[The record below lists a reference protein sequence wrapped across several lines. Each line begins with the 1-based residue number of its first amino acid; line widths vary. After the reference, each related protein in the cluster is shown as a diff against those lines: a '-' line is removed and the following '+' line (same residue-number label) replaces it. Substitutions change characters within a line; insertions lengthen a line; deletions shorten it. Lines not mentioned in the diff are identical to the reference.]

1 MATESIAK
9 LPYFQIKRSNA
20 LRPPVEYRGGPLRLK
35 LAAALALVALAVVAP
50 SALAAPS
57 LKACSGQDEFGCA
70 TLDVPL
76 DRTGA
81 IPGVVPLHYAVQ
93 RHGPRPVL
101 IALAGGPGQA
111 GVAAASSYALSLEPA
126 LRRYRVAVLDQRGTG
141 ESGVL
146 RCPNLQRLRSLD
158 ALQPASVAACAN
170 RIGARR
176 DLYSTADT
184 VLDIEDLRK
193 TLGVDKIALAGIS
206 YGTHVALQYARAF
219 PDHVDRLILDSIVGP
234 DGPNA
239 FMLDTWR
246 NLPRILTEQCARGAC
261 RNTTR
266 DPVADVAAL
275 VKRLNASGPLRGS
288 SFDER
293 GRRRATEYRNPDE
306 LAFLI
311 VAGDLNP
318 YLQASLPAALSA
330 ARLGDSSLLMRL
342 RRIGQGAPLATG
354 ELSFGLY
361 AAAGCA
367 DMSTPYSLLTPFAA
381 RGPAVEA
388 AMAAIPV
395 TDYDP
400 FDAATVIRTGNVD
413 DCSQWPVGPVRP
425 PFTGPLPDVPALLLG
440 GRLDTRTPI
449 ENAFA
454 AKAELPH
461 ASVVTLKGSGHDT
474 MDSDVTGCIA
484 LAMQRFIADRAVGH
498 PCVDHDNGVAPTP
511 LPPRGVSD
519 FRSAPGVGGDRGR
532 ALFAV
537 LDTAADA
544 RLSVLQTLYAGLE
557 SRGGG
562 LHGGYYTGG
571 SAIEGRIRLHRYA
584 YVPGLRVSGTVHVV
598 EGELTGTLRVSGRAH
613 GTLKLDHRGGAAG
626 VLGGRQ
632 VRYRATRAAQA
643 AALRTDGASI
653 LRSIQGPLRR
663 RALR

>member
-1 MATESIAK
+1 
-9 LPYFQIKRSNA
+9 
-20 LRPPVEYRGGPLRLK
+20 LRLK

-50 SALAAPS
+50 SALAAPP
-57 LKACSGQDEFGCA
+57 LRACSGQEEFGCA

-81 IPGVVPLHYAVQ
+81 IPGAVHLHYAVQ
-93 RHGPRPVL
+93 RRGPKPVL

-141 ESGVL
+141 ESGAL
-146 RCPNLQRLRSLD
+146 SCPNLQRLRSLD
-158 ALQPASVAACAN
+158 ALLPASVAACAN

-176 DLYSTADT
+176 VDYSSADT

-193 TLGVDKIALAGIS
+193 ALGVDKIALAGIS

-219 PDHVDRLILDSIVGP
+219 PEHVDRLILDSIVGP
-234 DGPNA
+234 DGPDA

-246 NLPRILTEQCARGAC
+246 NLPRVMTEQCAHGAC
-261 RNTTR
+261 RNATR
-266 DPVADVAAL
+266 DPVADLAAL
-275 VKRLNASGPLRGS
+275 VRLLNSSGPVRGW

-306 LAFLI
+306 LAFLL

-330 ARLGDSSLLMRL
+330 ARLGDTALLMQL
-342 RRIGQGAPLATG
+342 RRIGQGATLATG

-367 DMSTPYSLLTPFAA
+367 DMTTPYSLQTPIAA
-381 RGPAVEA
+381 RGPAVA
-388 AMAAIPV
+388 QAIAAIPA

-400 FDAATVIRTGNVD
+400 FDAATVVRAGNVD
-413 DCSQWPVGPVRP
+413 DCSQWPVGAARP
-425 PFTGPLPDVPALLLG
+425 PFSGPLPDVPALLLG
-440 GRLDTRTPI
+440 GRMDTRTPI

-454 AKAELPH
+454 TKAELPR

-474 MDSDVTGCIA
+474 LDSDVTGCIA
-484 LAMQRFIADRAVGH
+484 RALQRFIGDRAVGH
-498 PCVDHDNGVAPTP
+498 PCTGSDNGVAPTP
-511 LPPRGVSD
+511 LPPRGLSD

-537 LDTAADA
+537 IDTAADA
-544 RLSVLQTLYAGLE
+544 RLSALQALYAGIE
-557 SRGGG
+557 VRGGG
-562 LHGGYYTGG
+562 LHGGFYTGG
-571 SAIEGRIRLHRYA
+571 SAIEGRIRLHGYA
-584 YVPGLRVSGTVHVV
+584 YVPGLRVSGSVHVD
-598 EGELTGTLRVSGRAH
+598 EGELTGTLRVTGRAH
-613 GTLKLDHRGGAAG
+613 GTLRLDHRGGATG
-626 VLGGRQ
+626 VLGGRH
-632 VRYRATRAAQA
+632 VRYRPKRAARA
-643 AALRTDGASI
+643 SALRTDGASV
-653 LRSIQGPLRR
+653 LRSIQGPRR
-663 RALR
+663 RPARR

>member
-1 MATESIAK
+1 M
-9 LPYFQIKRSNA
+9 
-20 LRPPVEYRGGPLRLK
+20 RLK
-35 LAAALALVALAVVAP
+35 LAAALALVALVVVAP

-70 TLDVPL
+70 TLAVPL

-93 RHGPRPVL
+93 RRGPRPVL

-193 TLGVDKIALAGIS
+193 ALGVDKIALAGIS

-234 DGPNA
+234 DGPDA

-246 NLPRILTEQCARGAC
+246 NLPRVLTEQCAHGAC
-261 RNTTR
+261 RNATR

-275 VKRLNASGPLRGS
+275 VKRLNASGPLRGA

-293 GRRRATEYRNPDE
+293 GRRQATEYRNPDE
-306 LAFLI
+306 LAFLL

-342 RRIGQGAPLATG
+342 RRIGQGATFAAG

-367 DMSTPYSLLTPFAA
+367 DMTTPYSLVTPLAA
-381 RGPAVEA
+381 RGPAVQA
-388 AMAAIPV
+388 ALAAIPA

-454 AKAELPH
+454 AKAELPR
-461 ASVVTLKGSGHDT
+461 ASVVTLKGAGHDT

-484 LAMQRFIADRAVGH
+484 RAMQRFIANRAVGH

-511 LPPRGVSD
+511 LPPRGLSD
-519 FRSAPGVGGDRGR
+519 FRSAPGVGG
-532 ALFAV
+532 
-537 LDTAADA
+537 
-544 RLSVLQTLYAGLE
+544 
-557 SRGGG
+557 
-562 LHGGYYTGG
+562 
-571 SAIEGRIRLHRYA
+571 
-584 YVPGLRVSGTVHVV
+584 
-598 EGELTGTLRVSGRAH
+598 
-613 GTLKLDHRGGAAG
+613 
-626 VLGGRQ
+626 
-632 VRYRATRAAQA
+632 
-643 AALRTDGASI
+643 
-653 LRSIQGPLRR
+653 
-663 RALR
+663 

>member
-1 MATESIAK
+1 
-9 LPYFQIKRSNA
+9 
-20 LRPPVEYRGGPLRLK
+20 LRAN
-35 LAAALALVALAVVAP
+35 LAAALALVALAVAAP
-50 SALAAPS
+50 SALAAPP
-57 LKACSGQDEFGCA
+57 LKACGGQDEFGCA

-76 DRTGA
+76 DRSGA
-81 IPGVVPLHYAVQ
+81 IPGAVHLRYAVQ

-146 RCPNLQRLRSLD
+146 SCPNLQRLRSLD
-158 ALQPASVAACAN
+158 ALRPASVAACAD

-193 TLGVDKIALAGIS
+193 ALGVDKIALAGIS

-234 DGPNA
+234 DGPDA
-239 FMLDTWR
+239 FMLDTYR
-246 NLPRILTEQCARGAC
+246 NLPRVLTEQCAHGAC
-261 RNTTR
+261 RNATR

-275 VKRLNASGPLRGS
+275 VKRLNTSGPLRGS

-293 GRRRATEYRNPDE
+293 GRRQATEYRSPDE
-306 LAFLI
+306 LVFLL

-342 RRIGQGAPLATG
+342 RRIGQGAALATG

-367 DMSTPYSLLTPFAA
+367 DMTAPYSLLTPLAD
-381 RGPAVEA
+381 RGPAVQA
-388 AMAAIPV
+388 ALAAIPV

-413 DCSQWPVGPVRP
+413 DCSQWPAGPVRP
-425 PFTGPLPDVPALLLG
+425 SFTGPLPDVPALLLG

-449 ENAFA
+449 ENALA
-454 AKAELPH
+454 TKGELPR

-484 LAMQRFIADRAVGH
+484 RAMQRFIGDRAVGH
-498 PCVDHDNGVAPTP
+498 PCAGRDNGVAPTP
-511 LPPRGVSD
+511 LPPRGLSD

-544 RLSVLQTLYAGLE
+544 RLSVLQTLYAGVE

-562 LHGGYYTGG
+562 LHGGYYSGG

-598 EGELTGTLRVSGRAH
+598 EGELTGTLRVTGRAH
-613 GTLKLDHRGGAAG
+613 GTLKLDHRGGATG
-626 VLGGRQ
+626 VLGGRR
-632 VRYRATRAAQA
+632 VRYRPKHAAQA
-643 AALRTDGASI
+643 SALRTDGASI

>member
-1 MATESIAK
+1 
-9 LPYFQIKRSNA
+9 
-20 LRPPVEYRGGPLRLK
+20 LRLTF
-35 LAAALALVALAVVAP
+35 AAALALVALAVVAP
-50 SALAAPS
+50 SALAAPP
-57 LKACSGQDEFGCA
+57 LKACSGQEGFGCA

-81 IPGVVPLHYAVQ
+81 IPGVVHLHYAVQ

-158 ALQPASVAACAN
+158 ALQPASVAACAG
-170 RIGARR
+170 RIGAPR
-176 DLYSTADT
+176 DLYSSADT
-184 VLDIEDLRK
+184 VLDIEDLRGA
-193 TLGVDKIALAGIS
+193 LGVDKIALAGIS

-234 DGPNA
+234 DGPDA

-246 NLPRILTEQCARGAC
+246 NLPRVLTEQCGHGAC
-261 RNTTR
+261 RNITR
-266 DPVADVAAL
+266 DPVADVGA
-275 VKRLNASGPLRGS
+275 VVRRLNASGPLRGS

-293 GRRRATEYRNPDE
+293 GRARATEYRNPDE
-306 LAFLI
+306 LAFLL

-342 RRIGQGAPLATG
+342 RRIGQGATLATG

-367 DMSTPYSLLTPFAA
+367 DMTSPYSLLTPIAA
-381 RGPAVEA
+381 RGPAVQA
-388 AMAAIPV
+388 ALAAIPP
-395 TDYDP
+395 TEYDP

-413 DCSQWPVGPVRP
+413 DCSQWPAGPVRP

-454 AKAELPH
+454 TKAQLPR

-484 LAMQRFIADRAVGH
+484 LAMQRFVGDRAVGH
-498 PCVDHDNGVAPTP
+498 PCVGHDNGVAPSP
-511 LPPRGVSD
+511 LPPRAISD

-584 YVPGLRVSGTVHVV
+584 YVPGLRVSGTVHVDQ
-598 EGELTGTLRVSGRAH
+598 GALTGTLRVAGRAH
-613 GTLKLDHRGGAAG
+613 GTLTLDHRGGAAG
-626 VLGGRQ
+626 VLGGRD
-632 VRYRATRAAQA
+632 VRYRPKRGAQA
-643 AALRTDGASI
+643 STLRTGGASV

-663 RALR
+663 RAIR